1 MGVKKMK
8 NYLQNLGKSIML
20 PVSILPVASLL
31 MGIGYW
37 IDPAGLSGEGTNALA
52 IFLIQAGLAVINN
65 LSVLFAVGIATGLS
79 KDGNGAAG
87 LSGLVGFLIVT
98 ELLSVNGL
106 SVLLGIP
113 AEEVPMA
120 FGATKNVF
128 IAIIAG
134 TVAAYLYNR
143 YSSTKLPTALAFFSG
158 RRLIPIL
165 TAGAMLII
173 SAILFFVW
181 PVAYNA
187 LVAFGTFISSLGAF
201 GAGLYGFFNKLLIPT
216 GLHHALN
223 AVFWF
228 DLIGINDIG
237 NFWASTGEKG
247 VVGMYQAGFFPIM
260 MFGLPGAALA
270 MYKNAEPKA
279 KKITAGIMIA
289 GAFASFFTGITEP
302 IEFSFM
308 FAAPGLYLL
317 HAFLTGVSMFI
328 AATFHWTA
336 GFGFSAGL
344 VDFVLSLRIPIA
356 NQPLMLMVLGLV
368 MFAVYYFVFD
378 FVIRKFDISTPG
390 RGTNVTTEVEGGS
403 EASTTETAGAGITSD
418 DKYGRMAT
426 GIYQAVGGD
435 DNIVS
440 YYNCAT
446 RLRFELKD
454 ADKVDQQAIKNL
466 GVPGVNQLDKNH
478 LHVIVGTEV
487 QFVADEMKK
496 ISDAEVKDGNA

>member
-1 MGVKKMK
+1 MK

-37 IDPAGLSGEGTNALA
+37 IDPAGLSGEGTNLSA
-52 IFLIQAGLAVINN
+52 IFLIQAGNAIIHN
-65 LSVLFAVGIATGLS
+65 LPILFSVGIATGLS

-87 LSGLVGFLIVT
+87 LSGLVGYLIVT
-98 ELLSVNGL
+98 NLLSLEGL
-106 SVLLGIP
+106 SILMNMPV
-113 AEEVPMA
+113 EEVPMA
-120 FGATKNVF
+120 FDATENVF
-128 IAIIAG
+128 MAIIAG
-134 TVAAYLYNR
+134 SVAAALYNR
-143 YSSTKLPTALAFFSG
+143 YSGTKLPTALAFFSG

-165 TAGAMLII
+165 SAAAMLVI
-173 SAILFFVW
+173 SLLLFFVW
-181 PVAYNA
+181 PFAYDA
-187 LVAFGTFISSLGAF
+187 LVAFGTFISGLGAL

-223 AVFWF
+223 SVFWF

-237 NFWASTGEKG
+237 NFWASEGVKG
-247 VVGMYQAGFFPIM
+247 VTGMYQAGFFPIM

-270 MYKNAEPKA
+270 IFKNAESKA
-279 KKITAGIMIA
+279 KKIAAGTMIA

-308 FAAPGLYLL
+308 FAAPGLYLV

-344 VDFVLSLRIPIA
+344 VDFMLSLNVPIA
-356 NQPLMLMVLGLV
+356 NQPLMLLVLGLG
-368 MFAVYYFVFD
+368 MFVVYYFVFD
-378 FVIRKFDISTPG
+378 FAIRKFDFATPG
-390 RGTNVTTEVEGGS
+390 RGENAVTEEAITDTDS
-403 EASTTETAGAGITSD
+403 EMTTGNTATPASTSN
-418 DKYGRMAT
+418 DKYARMASV
-426 GIYQAVGGD
+426 IYDAVGGQE
-435 DNIVS
+435 NIRS

-446 RLRFELKD
+446 RLRFELD
-454 ADKVDQQAIKNL
+454 DVDQVDQARIKGL
-466 GVPGVNQLDKNH
+466 GVPGVNVLDKNH
-478 LHVIVGTEV
+478 LHVIVGTDV

-496 ISDAEVKDGNA
+496 IED